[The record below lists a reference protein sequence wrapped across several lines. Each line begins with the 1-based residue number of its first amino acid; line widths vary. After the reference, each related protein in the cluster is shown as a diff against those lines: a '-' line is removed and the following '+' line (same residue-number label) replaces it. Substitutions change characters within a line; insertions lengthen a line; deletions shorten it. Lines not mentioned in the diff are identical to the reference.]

1 MGPGWKIALAS
12 LAALSIAAPAAAQTL
27 VVGARSEFV
36 IDPHFMFVGPNM
48 AAARYVF
55 DTLVDRD
62 VDARPSPGLAQSW
75 KLLDDETWELK
86 LRPGVVFQD
95 GTPFTAAD
103 VAFSIARIPT
113 LPNNPGPYTP
123 NLRSIAKTEVVDPL
137 TIRFHTDSPDPVI
150 PGQMTNIFIVSAKAA
165 AGATSADFASGKAAI
180 GTGPFKLEKFVRGE
194 GMELERN
201 DHFWGKPSPWQH
213 ITVRVMTNDGARI
226 AALLAGDV
234 DLIEDV
240 PPEQI
245 ETLQKSGKANVFA
258 RSSDRVMYLLP
269 NVGAEKLALL
279 TDADGNP
286 LDKNPLRDPR
296 VRHAIS
302 KAIDRKALIDR
313 VLYGQG
319 IAASQ
324 IVPESFGGYNPD
336 LKVEAYDPAGAKQLL
351 AEAGYPRGFGLTIG
365 CTNDRYVNDARICQ
379 ALGQM
384 LSRAGIADEGT
395 DLAGRGV
402 LSHDQERHQPAA
414 HRALRLLQRVDPGRD
429 PCAVPGAAQQRSQA
443 WLRRQQ
449 PRRLPRRRPRQ
460 ADRRRGLRPRRQ
472 PRGQAQGGDGHGHR
486 ARRRHPALQPDDHRR
501 GPQGH
506 RLHAADGRAAG
517 RNLRAAGEVRT
528 DRPMCVLRLGRYAV
542 GSG

>member
-1 MGPGWKIALAS
+1 VVTVRRCLALALLTALG
-12 LAALSIAAPAAAQTL
+12 LAPPAAAQNL

-48 AAARYVF
+48 AAARYIF

-62 VDARPSPGLAQSW
+62 VDARPAPGLAQSW
-75 KLLDDETWELK
+75 KLLDDHTWELK

-123 NLRSIAKTEVVDPL
+123 NLRSIERTEVVDPL
-137 TIRFHTDSPDPVI
+137 TLRFHTDSPDPVI

-165 AGATSADFASGKAAI
+165 AEATSADFASGKAAI
-180 GTGPFKLEKFVRGE
+180 GTGPFTLEKFVRGE
-194 GMELERN
+194 RMELVRN
-201 DHFWGKPSPWQH
+201 DHFWGKPSPWRH

-245 ETLQKSGKANVFA
+245 ETLQKSGKATVFA

-269 NVGAEKLALL
+269 NVGAATLPML

-286 LDKNPLRDPR
+286 LDRNPLRDPR
-296 VRHAIS
+296 VRRAIS
-302 KAIDRKALIDR
+302 KAIDRKTLIDR

-319 IAASQ
+319 IAESQ
-324 IVPESFGGYNPD
+324 IVPESFGGFNPD
-336 LKVEAYDPAGAKQLL
+336 IKVEPYDPAGAKALL

-365 CTNDRYVNDARICQ
+365 CTNDRYVSDARICQ

-384 LSRAGIADEGT
+384 LSRAGIAAKVQT
-395 DLAGRGV
+395 A
-402 LSHDQERHQPAA
+402 
-414 HRALRLLQRVDPGRD
+414 
-429 PCAVPGAAQQRSQA
+429 PGAVFFPMIKTGVNPFPLVLYGSSSGSTRDATHVLALVLHSYDPKQDFGASNRGDFRDAGLDKLIEGAVFGLDASREDKLKAAMALGIELGAAIPLYNQMTIAAARKGIA
-443 WLRRQQ
+443 FT
-449 PRRLPRRRPRQ
+449 PRMDEQLVATYARP
-460 ADRRRGLRPRRQ
+460 
-472 PRGQAQGGDGHGHR
+472 
-486 ARRRHPALQPDDHRR
+486 
-501 GPQGH
+501 
-506 RLHAADGRAAG
+506 
-517 RNLRAAGEVRT
+517 E
-528 DRPMCVLRLGRYAV
+528 
-542 GSG
+542 

>member
-1 MGPGWKIALAS
+1 MGLGWKMALAS

-55 DTLVDRD
+55 DTLIDRD

-75 KLLDDETWELK
+75 KLLDDKTWELK

-165 AGATSADFASGKAAI
+165 TGATSADFASGKAAI

-194 GMELERN
+194 GMELKRN

-319 IAASQ
+319 IATSQ

-351 AEAGYPRGFGLTIG
+351 AAAGYPRGFGLTIG

-384 LSRAGIADEGT
+384 LSRAGIAAKVQTSPGAVFFPMIKNGVNPLPIVLYGSSSGSTRDAT
-395 DLAGRGV
+395 HV
-402 LSHDQERHQPAA
+402 LSLVLHSNDPKHGFGASNRGDFRDAGLDKLIEGAVFGLDESREDKLKAA
-414 HRALRLLQRVDPGRD
+414 MAMGIEL
-429 PCAVPGAAQQRSQA
+429 GAAIPLYNQMTIAAVRKGIA
-443 WLRRQQ
+443 FT
-449 PRRLPRRRPRQ
+449 PRMDEQLVATYARP
-460 ADRRRGLRPRRQ
+460 
-472 PRGQAQGGDGHGHR
+472 
-486 ARRRHPALQPDDHRR
+486 
-501 GPQGH
+501 
-506 RLHAADGRAAG
+506 
-517 RNLRAAGEVRT
+517 EK
-528 DRPMCVLRLGRYAV
+528 
-542 GSG
+542 